1 MSSPDLT
8 EHALKNREFWDNQ
21 SDEYDERNAKF
32 IERGMAWGLWQIPEA
47 ELQVLGDV
55 EGKDV
60 LDLGCGAG
68 DWCRSLLRAG
78 ARPVGLDN
86 SQARLDRARA
96 GNEASG
102 VDFPLVHASAEAIP
116 LEDASLD
123 VVMADW
129 GAPTFSD
136 PYLFVPEVA
145 RILRPGGLFAFTG
158 GTPLDWITFDEAA
171 DTYSDRLQRPYF
183 GLHRWETPEGS
194 VEFML
199 PIGEWIR
206 LYRRSGF
213 VIEDLIEVQ
222 PREGATSTYRSEAEI
237 EWARKWPME
246 QIWKVRRT

>member
-1 MSSPDLT
+1 MSPAEPSED
-8 EHALKNREFWDNQ
+8 ARRNREFWDNQ
-21 SDEYDERNAKF
+21 SDDYDERNAKF
-32 IERGMAWGLWQIPEA
+32 IERGMAWGLWQIPEE
-47 ELQVLGDV
+47 ELHVLGDIA
-55 EGKDV
+55 GKDV

-78 ARPVGLDN
+78 GRPVGLDN

-96 GNEASG
+96 GNEAAG
-102 VDFPLVHASAEAIP
+102 VDFPLLHASAEAIP
-116 LEDASLD
+116 PEEASFD

-129 GAPTFSD
+129 GAPTFTD

-171 DTYSDRLQRPYF
+171 DTYSDRLQRTYF

-199 PIGEWIR
+199 PMGEWIR

-213 VIEDLIEVQ
+213 VVEDLIEVQ
-222 PREGATSTYRSEAEI
+222 PPEGATSTYRSESEI